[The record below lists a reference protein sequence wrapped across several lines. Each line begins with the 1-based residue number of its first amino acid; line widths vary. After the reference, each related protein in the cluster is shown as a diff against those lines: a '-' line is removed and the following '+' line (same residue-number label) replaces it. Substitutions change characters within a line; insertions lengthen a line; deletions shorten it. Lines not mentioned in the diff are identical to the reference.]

1 MSAEPSTLRTSV
13 PRAELRAGQG
23 NLGDRLFYWL
33 TLIFA
38 AAVLVLV
45 LAFVIELAR
54 NSRLPIEK
62 FGLSFLTSRSW
73 NPVKQTFGA
82 LPFIVGTLMSSFIAL
97 LLAVPIGLGMA
108 VYLSEYSPRFLQT
121 PLSFL
126 AELLAAVPSVVYGLW
141 GIFVLVPLIRDPLQ
155 PFLKHTLGFLPI
167 FSGPSFGISM
177 LAGGIILSIMI
188 VPTVIAISRDVM
200 YAVPRSQREAM
211 YALGATKWEVV
222 GKAVLPYARTGIIGG
237 VILALGRALG
247 ETMAV
252 TMVIGNRPEIS
263 WSWFKPAATL
273 SSIIANEFTEA
284 TYDLYLQSL
293 IELGLILIGVTIVVN
308 AVARLLVWRITRNFT
323 PAGSG

>member
-1 MSAEPSTLRTSV
+1 
-13 PRAELRAGQG
+13 
-23 NLGDRLFYWL
+23 
-33 TLIFA
+33 
-38 AAVLVLV
+38 VLVLV

-293 IELGLILIGVTIVVN
+293 IELGLILIGVTIIVN